1 MVALKIAGAET
12 IAEDEHSCVVFGM
25 PREAI
30 RRGGATQV
38 VTLLNMPQAIADAFA
53 RLNRRGRVA

>member
-1 MVALKIAGAET
+1 
-12 IAEDEHSCVVFGM
+12 M